1 MSNLIPMPKETL
13 NRCRNMALNLLLE
26 LDETPSQKHK
36 IKFVVTLVNNPCT
49 FPDLYDVRLYAKYFW
64 ETARAWTAPYD
75 LGVATACGY
84 YRENVTSNL
93 LRQGWCIEHAEQ
105 AKNTAAKV
113 WAIKIYDENVYK
125 GYYTEVSVDTGY
137 TRKRAPRLNYSTILD
152 IRSTY
157 TDDTEFARLYNPY
170 YPDLPD
176 FDYCDILDI
185 NTTTGLNYILSTPYY
200 REDRVLTA
208 DETYEYLPCNDYSA
222 YNNNIWAKNGYP
234 QTLCNSSYSAFG
246 NDGSI
251 SEGGSV
257 SWGDYYKKSN
267 GEYLYLEQTQMKRER
282 KLIENSATLIEN
294 AKYIGINYSLSTEYT
309 YYPTFTSSN
318 ETKERDNPDAS
329 YCQEDFPGTTKT
341 GANVSGYKL
350 IHIGDTSYNAIS
362 SEYGVYN
369 PNEFITGNY
378 IYYGDNLT
386 RQQAIDYQNIF
397 IQNYGQSGDYEV
409 TVELDNN
416 IYNQG

>member
-49 FPDLYDVRLYAKYFW
+49 FFDLNDVYLFAHYFW
-64 ETARAWTAPYD
+64 ETPQIWTNPYNF
-75 LGVATACGY
+75 GVASACGY
-84 YRENVTSNL
+84 FRENITSNL

-105 AKNTAAKV
+105 VKNTAPKV

-137 TRKRAPRLNYSTILD
+137 TRKRAPKPNNTTINR
-152 IRSTY
+152 IRSNY
-157 TDDTEFARLYNPY
+157 TADTEFARAYNPY
-170 YPDLPD
+170 YPNVPD

-246 NDGSI
+246 SDGSI
-251 SEGGSV
+251 SETGQL
-257 SWGDYYKKSN
+257 SWGDYYKKN
-267 GEYLYLEQTQMKRER
+267 NDEIIYVEQTQMKRER

-294 AKYIGINYSLSTEYT
+294 AKYIGINY
-309 YYPTFTSSN
+309 
-318 ETKERDNPDAS
+318 
-329 YCQEDFPGTTKT
+329 
-341 GANVSGYKL
+341 
-350 IHIGDTSYNAIS
+350 
-362 SEYGVYN
+362 
-369 PNEFITGNY
+369 
-378 IYYGDNLT
+378 
-386 RQQAIDYQNIF
+386 
-397 IQNYGQSGDYEV
+397 
-409 TVELDNN
+409 
-416 IYNQG
+416 